1 MNKPKKLNING
12 GEKIISA
19 GAGFNHALAVTQKGE
34 VYSWGNG
41 VFYQLGHNSKNDE
54 KEPRLIK
61 KLTEVKIKQVS
72 CTRGEKNS
80 HSMAVSE
87 SGDVYTW
94 GAGYKGKLGHACSWS
109 H

>member
-1 MNKPKKLNING
+1 MNKLKKLNING

-54 KEPRLIK
+54 K
-61 KLTEVKIKQVS
+61 
-72 CTRGEKNS
+72 
-80 HSMAVSE
+80 
-87 SGDVYTW
+87 
-94 GAGYKGKLGHACSWS
+94 
-109 H
+109 